1 MASLWKFGT
10 VDIYVEEQNRVRPI
24 KRAELNV
31 LDAVASTYHFFGAA
45 SRRNRLMGLVIG
57 DANMITLD
65 SDAINDT
72 TRTLTS
78 DQGSL
83 GSFKIDGDIEA
94 DRIRHVGAFIDGVS
108 YDVTTPIYRI
118 TLEVIPVV

>member
-1 MASLWKFGT
+1 MASLWKWGS

-24 KRAELNV
+24 KRAELSV
-31 LDAVASTYHFFGAA
+31 LDATASTYHFFGAA
-45 SRRNRLMGLVIG
+45 SRRNRLTCIVIG
-57 DANMITLD
+57 DANMISMD
-65 SDAINDT
+65 ADAIADT

-94 DRIRHVGAFIDGVS
+94 DRIRMAGAFIDGVS
-108 YDVTTPIYRI
+108 YDNTVPIYRV
-118 TLEVIPVV
+118 TFEVIPVV